1 MNARSVVDRILM
13 NRAILAGADTDYS
26 ELRSDTEYFHEKRD
40 ARSIESRGN
49 RVRRV
54 SWIFDLVPFPTLPAI
69 CLLHPR
75 EDLSVSPS
83 LFFSLSIFLSFL
95 LTVHLTV
102 RFLLLIPSCTS
113 GTNKIIK
120 VLAYN
125 LETRGQA
132 RALGK
137 KLFGVSRSVTLTV
150 VCVPILFSSIRSTHV
165 LTPRS
170 PYP

>member
-75 EDLSVSPS
+75 ED
-83 LFFSLSIFLSFL
+83 FSLSLPPFSFPFLSF
-95 LTVHLTV
+95 
-102 RFLLLIPSCTS
+102 FLSFFPSYGPS
-113 GTNKIIK
+113 SSS
-120 VLAYN
+120 LSSAYSKLHIRHEQN
-125 LETRGQA
+125 HKSFSLQLGDA
-132 RALGK
+132 RARP
-137 KLFGVSRSVTLTV
+137 VRSERSFSVLV
-150 VCVPILFSSIRSTHV
+150 VP
-165 LTPRS
+165 
-170 PYP
+170 